1 MIYLDYAATTPMR
14 KEVLDVFVEAQQKY
28 FGNPSSLHDVG
39 TEANEVLTIC
49 RQQLAQMMN
58 GEEKGIYF
66 TSGGSEAN
74 ILAITSILAA
84 NREKGNHLITT
95 AVEHASVYNLFRQLE
110 EEGFDVTYIP
120 IQKNGRISL
129 EQLQQAIREDTV
141 LASIHHGNPEIGTL
155 QPIAEIGKILQDRG
169 VLFHADC
176 VQTFGEV
183 PIDVKQSYI
192 DSLSVS
198 SHKIYGPK
206 GTGMCY
212 INPKVEWKMQMK
224 NTTHERGFRPGTVDT
239 PSVLS
244 FTAAAQ
250 YMMEEMSERQIRYQQ
265 LRKGFVEKIQNIGN
279 EIRVEG
285 GEEQQ
290 LPQII
295 GLSLSRIEGQYVM
308 LECNRYGIAISTGT
322 ACQVGMQDPSRTM
335 LAMGK
340 SPEEAKRFIRISF
353 GSPTTAA
360 ELDEAASV
368 LENIVQQI
376 AVNH

>member
-1 MIYLDYAATTPMR
+1 
-14 KEVLDVFVEAQQKY
+14 
-28 FGNPSSLHDVG
+28 
-39 TEANEVLTIC
+39 
-49 RQQLAQMMN
+49 
-58 GEEKGIYF
+58 
-66 TSGGSEAN
+66 
-74 ILAITSILAA
+74 
-84 NREKGNHLITT
+84 
-95 AVEHASVYNLFRQLE
+95 
-110 EEGFDVTYIP
+110 
-120 IQKNGRISL
+120 
-129 EQLQQAIREDTV
+129 
-141 LASIHHGNPEIGTL
+141 
-155 QPIAEIGKILQDRG
+155 
-169 VLFHADC
+169 
-176 VQTFGEV
+176 
-183 PIDVKQSYI
+183 
-192 DSLSVS
+192 
-198 SHKIYGPK
+198 
-206 GTGMCY
+206 MCY

-285 GEEQQ
+285 GEEHQ

-335 LAMGK
+335 LATGK